1 MKIAAL
7 LTAAAAAT
15 VVSGN
20 SFRDPKTV
28 VQKQKENKRA
38 LTETERRL
46 AVSLMSHVFARLC
59 MPISIY
65 THLIRIQYLCP
76 HACHS
81 SNFYFEFKSPLHS
94 SLVTSL

>member
-7 LTAAAAAT
+7 LTAAAATT

-46 AVSLMSHVFARLC
+46 AVSLMSHVFARLYANKHLHT
-59 MPISIY
+59 PHSDSIS
-65 THLIRIQYLCP
+65 L
-76 HACHS
+76 S
-81 SNFYFEFKSPLHS
+81 SRVPFFEFL
-94 SLVTSL
+94 L